1 MKIAISAEG
10 PGLEARVGERLGTSQ
25 YLIFVN
31 LVTMEI
37 EAVPNP
43 GSSGGSG
50 AGMQVVALALSKK
63 VNAVLTGYCSP
74 TAERYLLSHDIKV
87 FRGVSGVVAELV
99 EKFKT
104 GNLLDHP
111 EVIQEPKLIGAR
123 VNKPTLLQALTRS
136 YNQFMNLLPILLGV
150 VLLIGLFNAFVS
162 REFVSLMFSGN
173 KGQDTLL
180 GASIGSIFAGNPINS
195 YIIGGEL
202 LEHGVSL
209 FAVTALIITWVTVG
223 LIQLPAEMVALGR
236 KFALVRNA
244 TSFVLAMLIAITTV
258 GVLDL
263 IKGLLP

>member
-1 MKIAISAEG
+1 LKIAISAEG
-10 PGLEARVGERLGTSQ
+10 PGLEAKVGERLGTSQ
-25 YLIFVN
+25 YLILVD
-31 LVTMEI
+31 LVTMDV

-74 TAERYLLSHDIKV
+74 TAERYLLSHDVEV
-87 FRGVSGVVAELV
+87 FTGVSGVVAELV
-99 EKFKT
+99 DEIKT
-104 GNLLDHP
+104 GKLLDHP
-111 EVIQEPKLIGAR
+111 EVVRERKLRGAR
-123 VNKPTLLQALTRS
+123 VDKPTLFQALRS
-136 YNQFMNLLPILLGV
+136 PYNQFMNLLPILLGV

-173 KGQDTLL
+173 KVQDTLL
-180 GASIGSIFAGNPINS
+180 GACMGSVFAGNPINS

-209 FAVTALIITWVTVG
+209 FAVTALILTWVTVG
-223 LIQLPAEMVALGR
+223 LIQLPAEIVALGK

-244 TSFVLAMLIAITTV
+244 ISFVLAIIIAITTV

-263 IKGLLP
+263 IKG

>member
-1 MKIAISAEG
+1 LKIAISAEG

-180 GASIGSIFAGNPINS
+180 GASVGSIFAGNPINS